1 VTLLTRSLIKNA
13 TILFGSQALTSLLSL
28 ATVLLT
34 PALLG
39 DVGLGRL
46 AFAQSIGYLLITVT
60 VLGMNPYIT
69 REVARDRSRLPELLW
84 ASLLLRAPLCFVS
97 AAVAVGLLIAR
108 GTSGKEI
115 TLVVVCALVSLA
127 TVCNG
132 VLNASLQ
139 GLERMA
145 RKSLAVIVNNA
156 IVLGLGIPLAFL
168 THSPLAFAWA
178 LVAGAVADLAMNAHF
193 FWRRGLSYRRP
204 SRGAYLA
211 LVRGAAPFLAMAL
224 SFEVLS
230 QLDTIMLGLLAPA
243 ATVGWYAAA
252 ARLAPIVLMIPI
264 VLSGALLPAAAR
276 AYRRDPEGAGAATRK
291 VLELTLLLA
300 VPMAAGLAVIAP
312 RLFHFLHYPQV
323 FSHSGPV
330 LMLMAP
336 GWAVTAATIVISAS
350 FLAAGLEGWL
360 ARIGIGQLVL
370 SVILFAVLIPMTE
383 RSFGNG
389 AIGAAAG
396 VVAAEVVNLAVVLLL
411 APRTLLVGIPAYF
424 GKVLLATAAMAGSAV
439 LTSTTHVLLEVAAGA
454 AAYAAIAML
463 LCLVRPRSL
472 GGLVKLAAS
481 AVRSDTDQSEEGKVA
496 AAELA
501 AIQPIQ
507 PVAGA

>member
-1 VTLLTRSLIKNA
+1 VTTLTRSLIKNA
-13 TILFGSQALTSLLSL
+13 TILFGSQMLTSLLSL

-39 DVGLGRL
+39 DIGLGRL
-46 AFAQSIGYLLITVT
+46 AFAQSIGFLLITVT

-97 AAVAVGLLIAR
+97 AAVAVGLLFAR
-108 GTSGKEI
+108 GTSNKELV
-115 TLVVVCALVSLA
+115 LVVVCALVSLA

-145 RKSLAVIVNNA
+145 RKSFAVIADNA
-156 IVLGLGIPLAFL
+156 TVLILGVPLAAI

-178 LVAGAVADLAMNAHF
+178 LVAGALVDLVMNAHY
-193 FWRRGLSYRRP
+193 FWKHGLNYRRP

-211 LVRGAAPFLAMAL
+211 LVKGAAPFLAMAL
-224 SFEVLS
+224 SFEVLT
-230 QLDTIMLGLLAPA
+230 QLDTVMLGLLAPP

-264 VLSGALLPAAAR
+264 VLAGALLPAAAR
-276 AYRRDPEGAGAATRK
+276 AYRHDPEGAGRATRK

-300 VPMAAGLAVIAP
+300 VPMAGGLTVIAP
-312 RLFHFLHYPQV
+312 RLFHFLHYPSV

-336 GWAVTAATIVISAS
+336 GWAITAVIIVISSS

-360 ARIGIGQLVL
+360 AKIGISQLVL
-370 SVILFAVLIPMTE
+370 SSILFAVLIPMTQGLL
-383 RSFGNG
+383 GNG

-396 VVAAEVVNLAVVLLL
+396 VLASEVVNLAVFCFL
-411 APRTLLVGIPAYF
+411 APRTLFSGIPAYL
-424 GKVLLATAAMAGSAV
+424 GKVLAATAAMIAAAL
-439 LTSTTHVLLEVAAGA
+439 LTSDTHVLIQVAAGA
-454 AAYAAIAML
+454 AAYTATVAL
-463 LCLVRPRSL
+463 LGLISL
-472 GGLVKLAAS
+472 GSVRGLVKLAS
-481 AVRSDTDQSEEGKVA
+481 TAVRSDTDQSEEGKVA

-501 AIQPIQ
+501 AIQP
-507 PVAGA
+507 VAGA

>member
-1 VTLLTRSLIKNA
+1 LSGLTRSLVKNA
-13 TILFGSQALTSLLSL
+13 TILFGSQVLTSLLSL

-34 PALLG
+34 PVFLG

-46 AFAQSIGYLLITVT
+46 AFAQSIGFLLITLT

-84 ASLLLRAPLCFVS
+84 ASLLLRAPLCFL
-97 AAVAVGLLIAR
+97 ATAMAVGLLVAR
-108 GTSGKEI
+108 GTSSKEI
-115 TLVVVCALVSLA
+115 VLVIVCALVSLA

-145 RKSLAVIVNNA
+145 RKSFAVIADNVT
-156 IVLGLGIPLAFL
+156 VLVVGVPLAAI

-178 LVAGAVADLAMNAHF
+178 LVAGAVVDLTMNAHY
-193 FWRRGLSYRRP
+193 FWRHGLNYRRP
-204 SRGAYLA
+204 SGGAYLA
-211 LVRGAAPFLAMAL
+211 LVKGAAPFLAMAL

-230 QLDTIMLGLLAPA
+230 QLDTVMLGLLAPA
-243 ATVGWYAAA
+243 AAVGWYAAA

-264 VLSGALLPAAAR
+264 VLAGALLPAAAR
-276 AYRRDPEGAGAATRK
+276 AYHHDPEGAGRATRK

-300 VPMAAGLAVIAP
+300 VPMAGGLTVIAP
-312 RLFHFLHYPQV
+312 RLFHFLHYPPV

-336 GWAVTAATIVISAS
+336 GWAITAVTIVIGSS
-350 FLAAGLEGWL
+350 FLAAGLEGRL
-360 ARIGIGQLVL
+360 ARIGIGQLIV
-370 SVILFAVLIPMTE
+370 STILFAVLIPMSQ
-383 RSFGNG
+383 RSLGNG

-396 VVAAEVVNLAVVLLL
+396 VLIAEVANMAVFCLL
-411 APRTLLVGIPAYF
+411 APRTLLSGVPVYL
-424 GKVLLATAAMAGSAV
+424 GKVLVGTAAMAAGAL
-439 LTSTTHVLLEVAAGA
+439 LTSNTHVLIEVAAGTLAYTA
-454 AAYAAIAML
+454 AVL
-463 LCLVRPRSL
+463 LLGLASPRSV
-472 GGLVKLAAS
+472 GGLVRLAAS

-501 AIQPIQ
+501 AIQP
-507 PVAGA
+507 VAGA